1 MIPDDIFLKIVRNAI
16 KAPSG
21 HNAQPWLFANEKDG
35 IMIKPDFSRSL
46 PIADPDNRELFISLG
61 CAAETAIIAAK
72 FYGFNAE
79 LSPDLLEIQSGIKI
93 ILSKKDLPDMPEF
106 EELFSVINM
115 RQTTRN
121 LYSAT
126 MVSEEDLASLA
137 QIEPKQGVDV
147 TFLVGQEKIKSF
159 QPYIIL
165 ANAIR
170 MNNPDFRNE
179 LIQWMRFSEKEAMQ
193 KGDGLYTACIG
204 IPKLGRRIGSFVIR
218 NFVTAKNEEKR
229 LLKQMSSAP
238 LLAMFTTQNNSN
250 SDCVKA
256 GMAFQR
262 FALITTRM
270 GLSHS
275 YLNLPCQIPKVRDK
289 MMTELGLD
297 GFPQLII
304 RLGYSKNMQYSF
316 RRRIHDVSF
325 K

>member
-1 MIPDDIFLKIVRNAI
+1 MIPDDIFLKIVRSAV

-21 HNAQPWLFANEKDG
+21 HNTQPWLFAREEDG
-35 IMIKPDFSRSL
+35 ISIAPDYSRSL
-46 PIADPDNRELFISLG
+46 PIADPDHRELFISLG
-61 CAAETAIIAAK
+61 CAAETAKIAAR
-72 FYGFNAE
+72 FYGYNAE
-79 LSPDLLEIQSGIKI
+79 LHPDLLENQNKIKI
-93 ILSKKDLPDMPEF
+93 ILSKNDHPEQP
-106 EELFSVINM
+106 ELFPFINV

-121 LYSAT
+121 LYSDRLISDEALGNFKQI
-126 MVSEEDLASLA
+126 DL
-137 QIEPKQGVDV
+137 EHGVDV
-147 TFLVGQEKIKSF
+147 AFFAGQEKIQSI

-165 ANAIR
+165 ANSIQ

-193 KGDGLYTACIG
+193 SGDGLFTACSG
-204 IPKLGRRIGSFVIR
+204 IPSMGRRIGSFVIR
-218 NFVTAKNEEKR
+218 NFVTTKSEEKR
-229 LLKQMSSAP
+229 LLEQMSSTP
-238 LLAMFTTQNNSN
+238 LLAIFTSQNNAYA
-250 SDCVKA
+250 DWVKI
-256 GMAFQR
+256 GMVFQR
-262 FALITTRM
+262 FALVATRL
-270 GLSHS
+270 GLCHS